1 LEHSLLRANVLINA
15 MVSMHRRSASRP
27 LPVAWT
33 DVDELAQ
40 AMERAARP
48 GRHSVDV
55 VLAGPGEFA
64 DMVLPFL
71 RRIPGGRLLCPV
83 TAAEGVVHRVQP
95 AAVPGGPLQ
104 VRVSDQELCCI
115 IIIVDDALA
124 FVSGAAEGRLTVVRD
139 TDAIAPLKLVF
150 EAAWAGSRR
159 LADQTGFGPR
169 LGTELGQRT
178 LRQLCSGR
186 TDEAAARTLHIS
198 LRTYRR
204 YVADILR
211 ELEVSSRFQAGVRA
225 FELGLLSSEEAGP
238 EGAAETMSA

>member
-1 LEHSLLRANVLINA
+1 LLRANVLINA

-27 LPVAWT
+27 LPVTWT
-33 DVDELAQ
+33 DAEELAH
-40 AMERAARP
+40 AMEQAAGS
-48 GRHSVDV
+48 GRHCVDV
-55 VLAGPGEFA
+55 VLGGPGELA
-64 DMVLPFL
+64 DMVLPSL
-71 RRIPGGRLLCPV
+71 WRVPVSRLLCPV
-83 TAAEGVVHRVQP
+83 AAAEVLVRRVQP
-95 AAVPGGPLQ
+95 ALAPGCRLQ
-104 VRVSDQELCCI
+104 VRVSDQELRCMV
-115 IIIVDDALA
+115 IVDDAVA
-124 FVSGAAEGRLTVVRD
+124 FLPGPGEGRVTAVRD

-211 ELEVSSRFQAGVRA
+211 EFGVSSRFQAGVRA

-238 EGAAETMSA
+238 EGTAETMSA